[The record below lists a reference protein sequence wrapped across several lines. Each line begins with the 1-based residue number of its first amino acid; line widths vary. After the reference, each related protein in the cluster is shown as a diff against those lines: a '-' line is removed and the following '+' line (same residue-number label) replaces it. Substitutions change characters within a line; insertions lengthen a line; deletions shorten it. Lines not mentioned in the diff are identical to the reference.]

1 MRSNLANQS
10 FYQLFMATDHVPSF
24 RKCLLKAETVLENTH
39 HT

>member
-1 MRSNLANQS
+1 MRSNLANRS
-10 FYQLFMATDHVPSF
+10 FYQLFMATNHVPSF